1 MSLARAR
8 ARARARYRARA
19 RALHRCISTVI
30 GIQNFHPILFE
41 CIDEALCRI
50 NFNLSARKVIFR
62 TEKSSQEKNIS
73 VKFFPPQVTY
83 VVGKVGEH
91 IFTGE
96 NLSITV
102 FCIIFLSPCD
112 CVGVCFL
119 WISFIL

>member
-1 MSLARAR
+1 MSLARV
-8 ARARARYRARA
+8 RA

-30 GIQNFHPILFE
+30 EIQNVHPILFE

-50 NFNLSARKVIFR
+50 NYNLSARKVIFR
-62 TEKSSQEKNIS
+62 AEKSSQEKNIS
-73 VKFFPPQVTY
+73 VKYSPPQVTY
-83 VVGKVGEH
+83 VVGKIGEH

-96 NLSITV
+96 NLL